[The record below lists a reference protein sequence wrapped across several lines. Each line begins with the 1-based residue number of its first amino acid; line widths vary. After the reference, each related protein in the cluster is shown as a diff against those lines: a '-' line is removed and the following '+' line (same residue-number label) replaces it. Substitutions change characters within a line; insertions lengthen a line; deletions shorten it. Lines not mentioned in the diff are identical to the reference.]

1 MHIFFHAQGYY
12 STMNAILSESHKQ
25 TQKPVLLFLY
35 KDARKP
41 AFKKLLTIFNSSIIE
56 TLCWANCSSSL
67 LHEEERKKETSGRGY

>member
-12 STMNAILSESHKQ
+12 NECDPLSHKQ
-25 TQKPVLLFLY
+25 TQKPVLLLLY